1 MVRFRTLG
9 CYPLTGAV
17 ESSATTLPEIIQE
30 MLLTRTSERQGRVI
44 DHDQAGSMEETS
56 GLFLRV
62 RSMSHQSDLI
72 SEDILAYLG
81 QHERKELLR
90 FLTCGNVDD
99 GKSTLIGRL
108 LHDSKMIYED
118 HLEAITRDSKK
129 VGTTGDDVDLA
140 LLVDGLQAEREQG
153 ITIDVAYR
161 YFSTAKR
168 KFIIADTPGHEQYT
182 RNMATGASTCDL
194 AIILIDARYGVQTQ
208 TRRHSFIA
216 SLLGIRHIV
225 VAINKM
231 DLKDFD
237 QGVFEQI
244 KADYLAFA
252 EKIGLKTSS
261 LHFVPMSALKG
272 DNVVNKSE
280 RSPWYAGQS
289 LMEILETV
297 EIAADRNLDDMRFP
311 VQYVNRPNLNFR
323 GFAGTLASGV
333 VRKGDEVVALPS
345 GKGSKVKSIVTF
357 EGELEQAGPGQAVTL
372 TLEDEIDVSRG
383 DMLVHADNRPL
394 VTDGFDAMLVW
405 MAEEPMLP
413 GKKYDIKRATSY
425 VPGSIP
431 SIVHKVDVNTLE
443 RTPGS
448 ELKLNEIARV
458 KVSLDAPIALD
469 GYEQNRTTGAFI
481 VIDRLTNGTVGAGM
495 IVSAPPAAH
504 GSSAHHGSNAHVT
517 REERAGR
524 FGQQPATVLFSGL
537 SGAGKST
544 LAYAVAQA
552 VRYGPRGLRAG
563 RAEPAPRPEQGVA
576 AGPRR
581 THRELAAYRPCR
593 QAVQRGRVDQPL
605 RLRRAERG
613 RARAG
618 QGADRRRAPDHR
630 LCRRRRR
637 SAANAIPRGC
647 MRRART
653 ISPASPSLRR
663 AAGCRPGD
671 RYPVAERRGRREAGA
686 RPVARTPGDLIVSQP

>member
-1 MVRFRTLG
+1 
-9 CYPLTGAV
+9 
-17 ESSATTLPEIIQE
+17 
-30 MLLTRTSERQGRVI
+30 
-44 DHDQAGSMEETS
+44 
-56 GLFLRV
+56 
-62 RSMSHQSDLI
+62 MSHQSDLI
-72 SEDILAYLG
+72 SEDILAYLA

-118 HLEAITRDSKK
+118 HLEAITKDSKK
-129 VGTTGDDVDLA
+129 VGTTGDDIDLA

-208 TRRHSFIA
+208 TKRHSFIT
-216 SLLGIRHIV
+216 SLLGIKHIV
-225 VAINKM
+225 VAVNKM

-252 EKIGLKTSS
+252 EKIDLRPTT
-261 LHFVPMSALKG
+261 LEFVPMSALKG

-280 RSPWYAGQS
+280 RSPWYTGQS

-297 EIAADRNLDDMRFP
+297 EVSGDRNFDDLRFP

-323 GFAGTLASGV
+323 GFAGTLASGI
-333 VRKGDEVVALPS
+333 VRKGDEVMALPS
-345 GKGSKVKSIVTF
+345 GKSSRVKSIVTF
-357 EGELEQAGPGQAVTL
+357 EGELEHAGPGQAITL

-383 DMLVHADNRPL
+383 DMLVHADNRPQ
-394 VTDGFDAMLVW
+394 VTDSFEAMLVW
-405 MAEEPMLP
+405 MGEEPMLP

-431 SIVHKVDVNTLE
+431 SIVHRVDVNTLE
-443 RTPGS
+443 QGAAS
-448 ELKLNEIARV
+448 ELKLNEIGRV
-458 KVSLDAPIALD
+458 KVALDASIALD
-469 GYEQNRTTGAFI
+469 GYEHNRTTGAFI

-495 IVSAPPAAH
+495 IIADPVGH
-504 GSSAHHGSNAHVT
+504 GGGQHGRLAHVST
-517 REERAGR
+517 EERASR

-544 LAYAVAQA
+544 LAYAVERKLFDMGRA
-552 VRYGPRGLRAG
+552 VYVLDGQNLRHDLNKGLPQDRAG
-563 RAEPAPRPEQGVA
+563 RAE
-576 AGPRR
+576 
-581 THRELAAYRPCR
+581 
-593 QAVQRGRVDQPL
+593 
-605 RLRRAERG
+605 
-613 RARAG
+613 
-618 QGADRRRAPDHR
+618 
-630 LCRRRRR
+630 
-637 SAANAIPRGC
+637 NW
-647 MRRART
+647 
-653 ISPASPSLRR
+653 RR
-663 AAGCRPGD
+663 AAHVARQFNEAGLIALAAFVAPDAEGREQAKALIGSERLVTVYVQASPQIC
-671 RYPVAERRGRREAGA
+671 AERDPQGLYAAGGDNIPGEGFPYDVPLDADLVIDTQTQSVEEGVKAVLELLRSRGA
-686 RPVARTPGDLIVSQP
+686 I

>member
-1 MVRFRTLG
+1 
-9 CYPLTGAV
+9 
-17 ESSATTLPEIIQE
+17 
-30 MLLTRTSERQGRVI
+30 
-44 DHDQAGSMEETS
+44 
-56 GLFLRV
+56 
-62 RSMSHQSDLI
+62 MSHQSDLI
-72 SEDILAYLG
+72 GQDILAYLA

-118 HLEAITRDSKK
+118 HLEAITKDSKK
-129 VGTTGDDVDLA
+129 VGTTGDDIDLA

-216 SLLGIRHIV
+216 SLLGIKHIV
-225 VAINKM
+225 VAVNKM

-252 EKIGLKTSS
+252 EKIGLRPTT
-261 LHFVPMSALKG
+261 LEFVPMSALKG

-280 RSPWYAGQS
+280 RSPWYTGQS
-289 LMEILETV
+289 LMEILESV
-297 EIAADRNLDDMRFP
+297 EVAGDRNFDDLRFP

-323 GFAGTLASGV
+323 GFAGTLASGI
-333 VRKGDEVVALPS
+333 VRKGDEVMALPS
-345 GKGSKVKSIVTF
+345 GKTSKVKSIVTF
-357 EGELEQAGPGQAVTL
+357 EGELEHAGPGQAITL

-383 DMLVHADNRPL
+383 DMLVHADNRPQ
-394 VTDGFDAMLVW
+394 VSDSFEAMLVW
-405 MAEEPMLP
+405 MGEEPMLP

-431 SIVHKVDVNTLE
+431 SIVHRVDVNTLE
-443 RTPGS
+443 QGAAS
-448 ELKLNEIARV
+448 ELRLNEIGRV
-458 KVSLDAPIALD
+458 KVALDAPIALD
-469 GYEQNRTTGAFI
+469 GYEYNRTTGAFI
-481 VIDRLTNGTVGAGM
+481 IIDRLTNGTVGAGM
-495 IVSAPPAAH
+495 IIADPVAH
-504 GSSAHHGSNAHVT
+504 GGGQHGRLAHVST
-517 REERAGR
+517 EERASR

-544 LAYAVAQA
+544 LAYAVERKLFDMGRA
-552 VRYGPRGLRAG
+552 VYVLDGQNLRHDLNKGLPQDRAG
-563 RAEPAPRPEQGVA
+563 RAE
-576 AGPRR
+576 
-581 THRELAAYRPCR
+581 
-593 QAVQRGRVDQPL
+593 
-605 RLRRAERG
+605 
-613 RARAG
+613 
-618 QGADRRRAPDHR
+618 
-630 LCRRRRR
+630 
-637 SAANAIPRGC
+637 NW
-647 MRRART
+647 
-653 ISPASPSLRR
+653 RR
-663 AAGCRPGD
+663 AAHVARQFNEAGMIALAAFVAPDAEGREQAKALIG
-671 RYPVAERRGRREAGA
+671 AERLVTVYVQASPQICRERDPQGLYAAGGDNIPGEGFPYDVPLDADLVIDTQAQSVEEGVKAVLDLLRSRGA
-686 RPVARTPGDLIVSQP
+686 I

>member
-1 MVRFRTLG
+1 
-9 CYPLTGAV
+9 
-17 ESSATTLPEIIQE
+17 
-30 MLLTRTSERQGRVI
+30 
-44 DHDQAGSMEETS
+44 
-56 GLFLRV
+56 
-62 RSMSHQSDLI
+62 MSHQSDLI
-72 SEDILAYLG
+72 GQDILAYLA

-118 HLEAITRDSKK
+118 HLEAITKDSKK
-129 VGTTGDDVDLA
+129 VGTTGDDIDLA

-208 TRRHSFIA
+208 TKRHSFIA
-216 SLLGIRHIV
+216 SLLGIKHIV
-225 VAINKM
+225 VAVNKM

-252 EKIGLKTSS
+252 EKINLRPTT
-261 LHFVPMSALKG
+261 LEFVPMSALKG
-272 DNVVNKSE
+272 DNVVNRSE
-280 RSPWYAGQS
+280 RSPWYTGQS

-297 EIAADRNLDDMRFP
+297 EVAGDRNFDDLRFP

-333 VRKGDEVVALPS
+333 VRKGDEVMALPS
-345 GKGSKVKSIVTF
+345 GKTSKVKSIVTF
-357 EGELEQAGPGQAVTL
+357 EGELEHAGPGQAITL

-383 DMLVHADNRPL
+383 DMLVHADNRPQ
-394 VTDGFDAMLVW
+394 VTDSFEAMLVW
-405 MAEEPMLP
+405 MGEEPMLP

-431 SIVHKVDVNTLE
+431 SIVHRVDVNTLE
-443 RTPGS
+443 QGVAS
-448 ELKLNEIARV
+448 ELRLNEIGRV
-458 KVSLDAPIALD
+458 KVALDAPIALD
-469 GYEQNRTTGAFI
+469 GYEYNRTTGAFI
-481 VIDRLTNGTVGAGM
+481 IIDRLTNGTVGAGM
-495 IVSAPPAAH
+495 IIADPVAH
-504 GSSAHHGSNAHVT
+504 GGGQHGRLAHVST
-517 REERAGR
+517 EERASR

-544 LAYAVAQA
+544 LAYAVERKLFDMGRA
-552 VRYGPRGLRAG
+552 VYVLDGQNLRHDLNKGLPQDRAG
-563 RAEPAPRPEQGVA
+563 RAE
-576 AGPRR
+576 
-581 THRELAAYRPCR
+581 
-593 QAVQRGRVDQPL
+593 
-605 RLRRAERG
+605 
-613 RARAG
+613 
-618 QGADRRRAPDHR
+618 
-630 LCRRRRR
+630 
-637 SAANAIPRGC
+637 NW
-647 MRRART
+647 
-653 ISPASPSLRR
+653 RR
-663 AAGCRPGD
+663 AAHVARQFNEAGMIALAAFVAPDAEGREQAKALIG
-671 RYPVAERRGRREAGA
+671 AERLVTVYVQASPQICRERDPQGLYAAGGDNIPGEGFPYDVPLDADLVIDTQTQSVEEGVKAVLDLLRSRGA
-686 RPVARTPGDLIVSQP
+686 I

>member
-1 MVRFRTLG
+1 
-9 CYPLTGAV
+9 
-17 ESSATTLPEIIQE
+17 
-30 MLLTRTSERQGRVI
+30 
-44 DHDQAGSMEETS
+44 
-56 GLFLRV
+56 
-62 RSMSHQSDLI
+62 MSHQSELI
-72 SEDILAYLG
+72 SEDILAYLA

-129 VGTTGDDVDLA
+129 VGTTGEAVDLA

-216 SLLGIRHIV
+216 SLLGIKHIV

-231 DLKDFD
+231 DLMGFD
-237 QGVFEQI
+237 QGVFDSI
-244 KADYLAFA
+244 SADYLQFA
-252 EKIGLKTSS
+252 ERIGLKPSS

-280 RSPWYAGQS
+280 RAPWYQGPS

-297 EIAADRNLDDMRFP
+297 EIAADRNVTDMRFP

-323 GFAGTLASGV
+323 GFAGTLASGIV
-333 VRKGDEVVALPS
+333 HKGDEIAVLPS
-345 GKGSKVKSIVTF
+345 GKTSKVRSIVTF
-357 EGELEQAGPGQAVTL
+357 DGELEQAIPGQAVTL

-383 DMLVHADNRPL
+383 DMLVHADNRPQ
-394 VTDGFDAMLVW
+394 VTDSFDAMLVW

-425 VPGSIP
+425 VPGN
-431 SIVHKVDVNTLE
+431 IVGIAHRVDVNSLE
-443 RTPGS
+443 QLAAS
-448 ELKLNEIARV
+448 ELKLNEIGKVR
-458 KVSLDAPIALD
+458 VSLDAPIALD
-469 GYEQNRTTGAFI
+469 GYAHNRTTGAFI

-495 IVSAPPAAH
+495 IIADPLAGQNTV
-504 GSSAHHGSNAHVT
+504 GHHGQLAHVAA
-517 REERAGR
+517 EERAAR

-544 LAYAVAQA
+544 LAYAVERKLFDSGRA
-552 VRYGPRGLRAG
+552 VYVLDGQNLRHDLNKGLPLDRAG
-563 RAEPAPRPEQGVA
+563 RAE
-576 AGPRR
+576 
-581 THRELAAYRPCR
+581 
-593 QAVQRGRVDQPL
+593 
-605 RLRRAERG
+605 
-613 RARAG
+613 
-618 QGADRRRAPDHR
+618 
-630 LCRRRRR
+630 
-637 SAANAIPRGC
+637 NW
-647 MRRART
+647 
-653 ISPASPSLRR
+653 RR
-663 AAGCRPGD
+663 AAQVARQFNEAGLLTLAAFVAPDAEGREQARALIG
-671 RYPVAERRGRREAGA
+671 AERLITVYVQASPQACRERDPQGLYAVGGDNIPGESFPYDVPLDADLVIDTQSTSVEEGVRQVLALLRSRR
-686 RPVARTPGDLIVSQP
+686 VI

>member
-1 MVRFRTLG
+1 
-9 CYPLTGAV
+9 
-17 ESSATTLPEIIQE
+17 
-30 MLLTRTSERQGRVI
+30 
-44 DHDQAGSMEETS
+44 
-56 GLFLRV
+56 
-62 RSMSHQSDLI
+62 MSHQSDLI
-72 SEDILAYLG
+72 SEDILAYLA

-129 VGTTGDDVDLA
+129 VGTTGDEVDLA

-194 AIILIDARYGVQTQ
+194 AIILVDARYGVQTQ
-208 TRRHSFIA
+208 TRRHSYIA
-216 SLLGIRHIV
+216 SLLGIKHIV

-237 QGVFEQI
+237 QGVFESI
-244 KADYLAFA
+244 KADYLQFA
-252 EKIGLKTSS
+252 ERIKLNPTSI
-261 LHFVPMSALKG
+261 HFVPMSALKG

-280 RSPWYAGQS
+280 RSPWYTGQS

-297 EIAADRNLDDMRFP
+297 EVAGDRNFADMRFP

-333 VRKGDEVVALPS
+333 VHKGDEVVVLPS

-357 EGELEQAGPGQAVTL
+357 EGELEQAGPGQAITL

-383 DMLVHADNRPL
+383 DMLVHADNRPQ

-405 MAEEPMLP
+405 MSEEPMLP

-425 VPGSIP
+425 VPGSIA
-431 SIVHKVDVNTLE
+431 SIAHKVDVNTLE
-443 RTPGS
+443 EGAGS
-448 ELKLNEIARV
+448 DLQLNEIAKV
-458 KVSLDAPIALD
+458 KISLDAPIALD
-469 GYEQNRTTGAFI
+469 GYESNRTTGAFI

-495 IVSAPPAAH
+495 IIAAPVAAGGQGVH
-504 GSSAHHGSNAHVT
+504 GESAHVST
-517 REERAGR
+517 EERAAR
-524 FGQQPATVLFSGL
+524 FGQKPATVLFSGL

-544 LAYAVAQA
+544 LAYAVERKLFDMGRA
-552 VRYGPRGLRAG
+552 VYVLDGQNLRHDLNKGLPQDRAG
-563 RAEPAPRPEQGVA
+563 RTE
-576 AGPRR
+576 
-581 THRELAAYRPCR
+581 
-593 QAVQRGRVDQPL
+593 
-605 RLRRAERG
+605 
-613 RARAG
+613 
-618 QGADRRRAPDHR
+618 
-630 LCRRRRR
+630 
-637 SAANAIPRGC
+637 NW
-647 MRRART
+647 
-653 ISPASPSLRR
+653 RR
-663 AAGCRPGD
+663 AAH
-671 RYPVAERRGRREAGA
+671 VARQFNEAGLLTLA
-686 RPVARTPGDLIVSQP
+686 AFVAPDAEGREQAKVLIGNDRLITVYVQASPQICRERDPQGLYAADQDNIPGESFPYDVPLNADLVIDTQSQSVEEGVKAVLDLLRSRGAI

>member
-1 MVRFRTLG
+1 
-9 CYPLTGAV
+9 
-17 ESSATTLPEIIQE
+17 
-30 MLLTRTSERQGRVI
+30 
-44 DHDQAGSMEETS
+44 
-56 GLFLRV
+56 
-62 RSMSHQSDLI
+62 MSHQSDLI
-72 SEDILAYLG
+72 SQDILAYLA

-118 HLEAITRDSKK
+118 HLEAITKDSKK
-129 VGTTGDDVDLA
+129 VGTTGDDIDLA

-216 SLLGIRHIV
+216 SLLGIKHIV
-225 VAINKM
+225 VAVNKM

-252 EKIGLKTSS
+252 EKINLRPTT
-261 LHFVPMSALKG
+261 LAFVPMSALKG
-272 DNVVNKSE
+272 DNVVNRSE
-280 RSPWYAGQS
+280 RSPWYTGQS

-297 EIAADRNLDDMRFP
+297 EVAGDRNFDDLRFP

-323 GFAGTLASGV
+323 GFAGTLASGI
-333 VRKGDEVVALPS
+333 VRKGDEVMALPS
-345 GKGSKVKSIVTF
+345 GKTSKVKSIVTF
-357 EGELEQAGPGQAVTL
+357 EGELEHAGPGQAITL

-383 DMLVHADNRPL
+383 DMLVHADNLPQ
-394 VTDGFDAMLVW
+394 VTDSFEAMLVW
-405 MAEEPMLP
+405 MGEEPMLP
-413 GKKYDIKRATSY
+413 GKKYDFKRATSY

-431 SIVHKVDVNTLE
+431 SIAHRVDVNTLE
-443 RTPGS
+443 QGAAS
-448 ELKLNEIARV
+448 ELKLNEIGRV
-458 KVSLDAPIALD
+458 RIALDAPIALD
-469 GYEQNRTTGAFI
+469 GYEYNRTTGAFI

-495 IVSAPPAAH
+495 IIADPVAH
-504 GSSAHHGSNAHVT
+504 GSGQHGRLAHVST
-517 REERAGR
+517 EERASR

-544 LAYAVAQA
+544 LAYAVERKLFDMGRA
-552 VRYGPRGLRAG
+552 VYVLDGQNLRHDLNKGLPQDRAG
-563 RAEPAPRPEQGVA
+563 RAE
-576 AGPRR
+576 
-581 THRELAAYRPCR
+581 
-593 QAVQRGRVDQPL
+593 
-605 RLRRAERG
+605 
-613 RARAG
+613 
-618 QGADRRRAPDHR
+618 
-630 LCRRRRR
+630 
-637 SAANAIPRGC
+637 NW
-647 MRRART
+647 
-653 ISPASPSLRR
+653 RR
-663 AAGCRPGD
+663 AAHVARQFNEAGLIALAAFVAPDAEGREQAKALIGNERLVTVYVQASPQIC
-671 RYPVAERRGRREAGA
+671 AERDPQGLYAAGGDNIPGESFPYDVPLDADLVIDTQTQSVEEGVKAVLDLLRSRGA
-686 RPVARTPGDLIVSQP
+686 I

>member
-1 MVRFRTLG
+1 
-9 CYPLTGAV
+9 
-17 ESSATTLPEIIQE
+17 
-30 MLLTRTSERQGRVI
+30 
-44 DHDQAGSMEETS
+44 
-56 GLFLRV
+56 
-62 RSMSHQSDLI
+62 MSHQSDLI
-72 SEDILAYLG
+72 SEDILAYLA

-118 HLEAITRDSKK
+118 HLEAISRDSKK
-129 VGTTGDDVDLA
+129 VGTTGDDIDLA

-208 TRRHSFIA
+208 TKRHSFIA
-216 SLLGIRHIV
+216 SLLGIKHIV
-225 VAINKM
+225 VAVNKM

-237 QGVFEQI
+237 QDVFEQI

-252 EKIGLKTSS
+252 DKIGLKPTT

-280 RSPWYAGQS
+280 RSPWYDGQS

-297 EIAADRNLDDMRFP
+297 EVAGDRNFDDLRFP

-323 GFAGTLASGV
+323 GFAGTLASGI
-333 VRKGDEVVALPS
+333 VRKGDEVMALPS
-345 GKGSKVKSIVTF
+345 GKTSRVKSIVTF
-357 EGELEQAGPGQAVTL
+357 EGELEHAGPGQAITL

-383 DMLVHADNRPL
+383 DMLVHADNRPQ
-394 VTDGFDAMLVW
+394 VTDSFEAMLVW
-405 MAEEPMLP
+405 MGEEPMLP

-431 SIVHKVDVNTLE
+431 SIVHRVDVNTLE
-443 RTPGS
+443 QGAAS
-448 ELKLNEIARV
+448 ELKLNEIGRV
-458 KVSLDAPIALD
+458 KVALDAPIALD
-469 GYEQNRTTGAFI
+469 GYEYNRTTGAFI

-495 IVSAPPAAH
+495 IIADPVAQGGGQH
-504 GSSAHHGSNAHVT
+504 GRLAHVST
-517 REERAGR
+517 EERAAR

-544 LAYAVAQA
+544 LAYAVERKLFDMGRA
-552 VRYGPRGLRAG
+552 VYVLDGQNLRHDLNKGLPQDRAG
-563 RAEPAPRPEQGVA
+563 RAE
-576 AGPRR
+576 
-581 THRELAAYRPCR
+581 
-593 QAVQRGRVDQPL
+593 
-605 RLRRAERG
+605 
-613 RARAG
+613 
-618 QGADRRRAPDHR
+618 
-630 LCRRRRR
+630 
-637 SAANAIPRGC
+637 NW
-647 MRRART
+647 
-653 ISPASPSLRR
+653 RR
-663 AAGCRPGD
+663 AAH
-671 RYPVAERRGRREAGA
+671 VARQFNEAGMIA
-686 RPVARTPGDLIVSQP
+686 LAAFVAPDAEGREQAKVLIGGERLVTVYVQASPQVCRERDPQGLYAAGGDNIPGEGFPYDVPLDADLVIDTQTQSVEEGVKAVLDLLRSRGAI

>member
-1 MVRFRTLG
+1 
-9 CYPLTGAV
+9 
-17 ESSATTLPEIIQE
+17 
-30 MLLTRTSERQGRVI
+30 
-44 DHDQAGSMEETS
+44 
-56 GLFLRV
+56 
-62 RSMSHQSDLI
+62 MSHQSDLI
-72 SEDILAYLG
+72 SEDILAYLA

-118 HLEAITRDSKK
+118 HLEAITKDSKK
-129 VGTTGDDVDLA
+129 VGTTGDEVDLA

-216 SLLGIRHIV
+216 SLLGIKHIV

-252 EKIGLKTSS
+252 EKINLRPTT
-261 LHFVPMSALKG
+261 LEFVPMSALKG
-272 DNVVNKSE
+272 DNVVNRSE
-280 RSPWYAGQS
+280 RSPWYTGQS

-297 EIAADRNLDDMRFP
+297 EVSGDRNFDDLRFP

-323 GFAGTLASGV
+323 GFAGTLASGI

-345 GKGSKVKSIVTF
+345 GKSSRVKSIVTF
-357 EGELEQAGPGQAVTL
+357 EGELEQAGPGQAITL

-383 DMLVHADNRPL
+383 DMLVHADNRPQ
-394 VTDGFDAMLVW
+394 VTEGFEAMLVW
-405 MAEEPMLP
+405 MGEEPMLP

-431 SIVHKVDVNTLE
+431 SIVHRVDVNTLE
-443 RTPGS
+443 QGAAS
-448 ELKLNEIARV
+448 ELKLNEIGRV
-458 KVSLDAPIALD
+458 RVALDAPIALD
-469 GYEQNRTTGAFI
+469 GYEYNRTTGAFI

-495 IVSAPPAAH
+495 IIADPVAH
-504 GSSAHHGSNAHVT
+504 GSGQHGRLAHVST
-517 REERAGR
+517 EERSLR

-544 LAYAVAQA
+544 LAYAVERKLFDMGRA
-552 VRYGPRGLRAG
+552 VYVLDGQNLRHDLNKGLPQDRAG
-563 RAEPAPRPEQGVA
+563 RAE
-576 AGPRR
+576 
-581 THRELAAYRPCR
+581 
-593 QAVQRGRVDQPL
+593 
-605 RLRRAERG
+605 
-613 RARAG
+613 
-618 QGADRRRAPDHR
+618 
-630 LCRRRRR
+630 
-637 SAANAIPRGC
+637 NW
-647 MRRART
+647 
-653 ISPASPSLRR
+653 RR
-663 AAGCRPGD
+663 AAH
-671 RYPVAERRGRREAGA
+671 VARQFNEAGLLALAAFVAPDAEGREQA
-686 RPVARTPGDLIVSQP
+686 RVLIGRERLITVYVQASPQICRERDPQGLYAAGGDNIPGEGFLTMCRWMPIW